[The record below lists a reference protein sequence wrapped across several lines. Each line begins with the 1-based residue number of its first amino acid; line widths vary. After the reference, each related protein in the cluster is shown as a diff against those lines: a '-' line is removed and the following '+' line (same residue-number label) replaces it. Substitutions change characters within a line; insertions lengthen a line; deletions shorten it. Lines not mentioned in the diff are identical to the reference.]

1 MTNMPNR
8 LILGDNVE
16 TLDRL
21 REEIGPTV
29 NLVYIDPPFNSG
41 VHRPFLNRD
50 GSADEAGFSDRF
62 ENHLEGFMDF
72 MKERLIRIHALL
84 HETGSLVLHCD
95 YRTSPYLQIMCD
107 QIFGLGDRGP
117 ETHQAGFRNEI
128 IWTYGLG
135 GSSKRCYPKKHDSLL
150 WYSKSDAWTF
160 NPPMVPATSQKMKGQ
175 MKKCPDV
182 WDIPSLNN
190 MAKERTGYPTQK
202 PIALL
207 ERIVKA
213 HTQPG
218 DLVLDAFCGSGTTL
232 VAAELHGR
240 TWIGC
245 DAQELAIST
254 SSERIKGLDKNAA
267 FAVEKAQ

>member
-1 MTNMPNR
+1 MADVPNR
-8 LILGDNVE
+8 LIHGDNRE

-21 REEIGPTV
+21 RVEIGAVV

-41 VHRPFLNRD
+41 THRPFLNRD
-50 GSADEAGFSDRF
+50 GSADQAGFSDRF

-72 MKERLIRIHALL
+72 MKERLVRIYALL

-95 YRTSPYLQIMCD
+95 YRTSPYLQVLCD
-107 QIFGLGDRGP
+107 GIFGLGDRGP
-117 ETHQAGFRNEI
+117 ESHQAGFRNEI

-135 GSSKRCYPKKHDSLL
+135 GSSKRCYPKKHDCLL
-150 WYSKSDAWTF
+150 WYSKSSEWTF
-160 NPPMVPATSQKMKGQ
+160 HPPLVPATSQKMKGQ

-202 PIALL
+202 PLALL
-207 ERIVKA
+207 ERVVNA
-213 HTQPG
+213 HTEPD

-232 VAAELHGR
+232 VAAEKLGR
-240 TWIGC
+240 SWIGC
-245 DAQELAIST
+245 DAQELAIDTASD
-254 SSERIKGLDKNAA
+254 RIRNLDNVRPFALEKNR
-267 FAVEKAQ
+267 